1 MPASIPIRH
10 SLQIVAA
17 GNTCP
22 KLTAMNLIESP
33 ALAMPARPEGRL
45 SFRQFLRL
53 VRENT
58 VATYPPEA
66 FDEDIIEGRL
76 LWRRRFIINVP
87 SGVRHVLL
95 DNAANYKKSEL
106 TRRLLEPGLGR
117 GLLTSEGETWRRH
130 RRIMAP
136 AFDRHSLETYVP
148 IITGVTSE
156 LLAGW
161 DILPNSSEVDV
172 GAAMMHTTLHIISR
186 TMFSANSR
194 EIVEVVERGVKQ
206 YQTAVRPHLLD
217 LLGFPAWFTKLF
229 AYRQRGIAA
238 FDEFDSTVDQL
249 INDRAREPNNKQKDL
264 LARLVAARDVET
276 GGGMTA
282 KEVRD
287 EVVTIFMAGHET
299 TAQALTWTWYLL
311 SLHPSV
317 EAKLHEELTTV
328 LNGRTPQYEDFANL
342 RYTRMVIEESMRLY
356 PPAHTIA
363 REPIAPDYILGHRI
377 PVGAIVLIVP
387 WLIHRKAS
395 LWDQPHRFNPERFTA
410 EPPRFSY
417 IPFGAGQRICI
428 GAAFAMT
435 EAILILAM
443 VAQRYRLRLKAAHPI
458 EPQGLI
464 TLRPRYGMPMT
475 KQLRR

>member
-1 MPASIPIRH
+1 
-10 SLQIVAA
+10 
-17 GNTCP
+17 
-22 KLTAMNLIESP
+22 MNLIESP

-238 FDEFDSTVDQL
+238 FDEFDRTVDQL

-328 LNGRTPQYEDFANL
+328 LNGRTPQYEDIANL
-342 RYTRMVIEESMRLY
+342 RYTRMVVEESMRLY

-363 REPIAPDYILGHRI
+363 REPIAPDYMLGHRI

>member
-1 MPASIPIRH
+1 MPASIPIGH
-10 SLQIVAA
+10 SLQFVAA

-95 DNAANYKKSEL
+95 DNAVNYRKSEL

-264 LARLVAARDVET
+264 LARLVAARDLET

-328 LNGRTPQYEDFANL
+328 LNGRTPQYEDIANL

-377 PVGAIVLIVP
+377 PAGAIVLIVP

-443 VAQRYRLRLKAAHPI
+443 VAQCYRLRLKAAHPI

>member
-1 MPASIPIRH
+1 
-10 SLQIVAA
+10 
-17 GNTCP
+17 
-22 KLTAMNLIESP
+22 MNLIESP

-328 LNGRTPQYEDFANL
+328 LNGRTPQYEDIANL

-363 REPIAPDYILGHRI
+363 REPIAPDYMLGHRI